1 MSKSS
6 IVLRWDALDASEEL
20 GSWNERTITDRKLV
34 QQRQVVVE
42 VRPMGKTILACVR
55 SGSGMIPET
64 VALAVMGSCDC
75 CSARAS

>member
-1 MSKSS
+1 
-6 IVLRWDALDASEEL
+6 
-20 GSWNERTITDRKLV
+20 
-34 QQRQVVVE
+34 
-42 VRPMGKTILACVR
+42 MGKTVLACVR